1 MDDMMRVPSEEANNR
16 AHSSGTAQG
25 PPPDPSLAR
34 SAAGSASKSPRWL
47 CEVRRWSG
55 VRPTRPNDDVLVFWG
70 GLRYLG
76 ARVHVVW
83 SITRASC
90 WCTVLLRSARTCS
103 VGGRVASPLMARP
116 PVHSHVRVQGSSTTV
131 SYSWCSQCVIAVPK
145 QAFASAEKGA
155 VASWQL
161 PVSVL
166 HRQPGD
172 PALAGAGG
180 TKMPECHV

>member
-1 MDDMMRVPSEEANNR
+1 MTTCLFSGG
-16 AHSSGTAQG
+16 GTAIF
-25 PPPDPSLAR
+25 R
-34 SAAGSASKSPRWL
+34 SVYACRMEYYTRVL
-47 CEVRRWSG
+47 LVLLLRG
-55 VRPTRPNDDVLVFWG
+55 VR
-70 GLRYLG
+70 
-76 ARVHVVW
+76 
-83 SITRASC
+83 
-90 WCTVLLRSARTCS
+90 TCI

-131 SYSWCSQCVIAVPK
+131 SYSWCSQYVIAVPK

-180 TKMPECHV
+180 TKMPEYHV